1 MLEVN
6 VMEPETEAIVVL
18 FAVSAAKQSPAG
30 WQDGVSMGFFLKKQK
45 KEKHKLEKKKVD
57 N

>member
-45 KEKHKLEKKKVD
+45 KEKHKLEKKKSG
-57 N
+57 